1 MKIKQPDILF
11 ATVPYTDTDM
21 PLMAPAILKS
31 IAEKA
36 GKTSVCVDLNLKL
49 IKYIQDHEYKYEL
62 LNFFHD
68 GVTIPEIEQELYD
81 LLESYAKILL
91 AYSPRIIALS
101 VFTYNCQIAAKYIS
115 YFIKKLSPATHIIL
129 GGNGIRENLAG
140 KAKFAIDLL
149 DSGLINFYIL
159 GDGEKVL
166 YDYLTSSKSD
176 INGINSNKW
185 DQLSNQDLSE
195 LPPPNYDD
203 YNMEEY
209 SAKMIPILGS
219 RGCVRQCS
227 FCDIHVHWSKF
238 SFRSGQHIFDEMI
251 TLSQKYD
258 IYNFK
263 FQDSL
268 INGNLREYRSL
279 MKLIADYNNKSSPEK
294 KFNWTGL
301 FILRTIDTFKE
312 EDWRLTAEG
321 GGKWLGVGVETL
333 SDSARFHLGKKFTNA
348 DIEFSLQMAKKY
360 NVPLILLFLIGYVT
374 ETEQDIDYAVKWW
387 EDHVEY
393 KDILQVNLGS
403 PLGILKETPLEKQF
417 IELKLERVGPHDHDW
432 INPQTDNTP
441 VKRVE
446 WYNRLSATLER
457 LGFIEHKPT
466 DNHFIMERMMRDFN
480 K

>member
-1 MKIKQPDILF
+1 
-11 ATVPYTDTDM
+11 
-21 PLMAPAILKS
+21 
-31 IAEKA
+31 
-36 GKTSVCVDLNLKL
+36 
-49 IKYIQDHEYKYEL
+49 
-62 LNFFHD
+62 
-68 GVTIPEIEQELYD
+68 
-81 LLESYAKILL
+81 
-91 AYSPRIIALS
+91 
-101 VFTYNCQIAAKYIS
+101 
-115 YFIKKLSPATHIIL
+115 
-129 GGNGIRENLAG
+129 
-140 KAKFAIDLL
+140 
-149 DSGLINFYIL
+149 
-159 GDGEKVL
+159 
-166 YDYLTSSKSD
+166 
-176 INGINSNKW
+176 
-185 DQLSNQDLSE
+185 
-195 LPPPNYDD
+195 
-203 YNMEEY
+203 
-209 SAKMIPILGS
+209 
-219 RGCVRQCS
+219 
-227 FCDIHVHWSKF
+227 
-238 SFRSGQHIFDEMI
+238 
-251 TLSQKYD
+251 
-258 IYNFK
+258 
-263 FQDSL
+263 
-268 INGNLREYRSL
+268 
-279 MKLIADYNNKSSPEK
+279 MKLIAGYNNNSVPEK
-294 KFNWTGL
+294 KINWTGL
-301 FILRTIDTFKE
+301 FILRTVDTFKE

-393 KDILQVNLGS
+393 RDILQVNLGS